1 MRILFVHSLTIQ
13 RDDILWGIIELGIDV
28 ESSTTLVDLDAVEED
43 KVESLVTELA
53 GYDLAFSQN
62 FSATLAEACHI
73 AGKPYLSWTYDSP
86 LVALYRKEATYETS
100 YPFHFDKKQCQRL
113 KAAGVTNIR
122 HMPLPANIRK
132 YESYGFVPPS
142 AYKFDISFIGQIY
155 ESEFYNLVKNGA
167 PDFMVSH
174 LEDILGKLICSYK
187 EGSIFGTLYPN
198 EVAALFEVINK
209 KGFDDH
215 LFDKAYMIENLL
227 FANELSGRD
236 RVAILNGADDLDVNL
251 ITHNPDRYKEVLKCK
266 LHPPVCRED
275 MYKIFA
281 SSKINLNITLRSIES
296 GIPQRV
302 IDIMTAGGFVLTNY
316 QEEVS
321 ELFDEDKEIVT
332 FSCLD
337 EYRDKAHYYI
347 AHEEERAAI
356 AAAGLKKV
364 REEYNI
370 TKLVEK
376 MLTQVGLL

>member
-1 MRILFVHSLTIQ
+1 M
-13 RDDILWGIIELGIDV
+13 
-28 ESSTTLVDLDAVEED
+28 
-43 KVESLVTELA
+43 
-53 GYDLAFSQN
+53 
-62 FSATLAEACHI
+62 
-73 AGKPYLSWTYDSP
+73 
-86 LVALYRKEATYETS
+86 
-100 YPFHFDKKQCQRL
+100 
-113 KAAGVTNIR
+113 
-122 HMPLPANIRK
+122 
-132 YESYGFVPPS
+132 
-142 AYKFDISFIGQIY
+142 
-155 ESEFYNLVKNGA
+155 
-167 PDFMVSH
+167 
-174 LEDILGKLICSYK
+174 
-187 EGSIFGTLYPN
+187 
-198 EVAALFEVINK
+198 
-209 KGFDDH
+209 
-215 LFDKAYMIENLL
+215 L